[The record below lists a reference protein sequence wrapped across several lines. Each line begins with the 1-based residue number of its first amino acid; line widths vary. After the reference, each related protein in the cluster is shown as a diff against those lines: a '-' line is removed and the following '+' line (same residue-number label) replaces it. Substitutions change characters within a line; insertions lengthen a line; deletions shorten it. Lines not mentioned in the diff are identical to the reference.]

1 MPFFTGRTGSLRVGI
16 DNASLGALTAA
27 PNTTREVAKI
37 RDWSLDTTVELLSTN
52 SIDSG
57 VNTFTP
63 GVKGATGSATLIYY
77 RLEISEQPTFFS
89 FQQLIGKGLLKTGS
103 ITAADRVFFDLNVGT
118 DTAQGVNIDDIKLW
132 GYITSVGIS
141 VSTGELSTVPIQ
153 FTMDGD
159 FVEIFGEQPNP

>member
-1 MPFFTGRTGSLRVGI
+1 MAFYTGRSGSLAFGTT
-16 DNASLGALTAA
+16 DSLA
-27 PNTTREVAKI
+27 PSSTLSAPSNVRQVAKI
-37 RDWSLDTTVELLSTN
+37 RDWSLDTTVELISTN

-77 RLEISEQPTFFS
+77 RLEGNEVNTLYGFNT
-89 FQQLIGKGLLKTGS
+89 LLTDS
-103 ITAADRVFFDLNVGT
+103 IAKQGIITEADRVFIELNAGG
-118 DTAQGVNIDDIKLW
+118 GVADDIKFW
-132 GYITSVGIS
+132 AYITSVGVT

-159 FVEIFGEQPNP
+159 FVEVIS